1 MNSHIK
7 DLSGKIAKPAFVE
20 KIIERKK
27 DKRKLNEGEKKIV
40 VIARN
45 GNKFAKKDIFYASN
59 SNEPHS
65 QNWITDEH
73 LLQRSSIND
82 LRWIDQL

>member
-20 KIIERKK
+20 KVIERKK

-45 GNKFAKKDIFYASN
+45 GNKFTKKDVFFSDNHIQ
-59 SNEPHS
+59 
-65 QNWITDEH
+65 QNA
-73 LLQRSSIND
+73 
-82 LRWIDQL
+82 

>member
-20 KIIERKK
+20 KVIERKK
-27 DKRKLNEGEKKIV
+27 DKRKVNEGEKKIV

-59 SNEPHS
+59 SIEPNS
-65 QNWITDEH
+65 QN
-73 LLQRSSIND
+73 
-82 LRWIDQL
+82 

>member
-20 KIIERKK
+20 KVIERKK
-27 DKRKLNEGEKKIV
+27 DKRKLNEGERKIV

-45 GNKFAKKDIFYASN
+45 GNKFTKKDIFYAKKKVEL
-59 SNEPHS
+59 NET
-65 QNWITDEH
+65 N
-73 LLQRSSIND
+73 
-82 LRWIDQL
+82 